1 MTSEVEVE
9 TETVQNITKKN
20 NRSFKVK
27 LEEEGPQYGRYN
39 GESPYQAAN
48 KALSEI
54 IRTKVKNNQVIDQ
67 DITFFLVES
76 TKGSNKKIHKYIGKR
91 IKLPE
96 PVTYVVKNGDKEQT
110 ITKEFKNIL
119 RKVKKDDTI
128 REISTTT
135 ESATVTAS
143 VTATQPSTVQ
153 TPTVEN

>member
-67 DITFFLVES
+67 DITFF
-76 TKGSNKKIHKYIGKR
+76 
-91 IKLPE
+91 
-96 PVTYVVKNGDKEQT
+96 
-110 ITKEFKNIL
+110 
-119 RKVKKDDTI
+119 
-128 REISTTT
+128 
-135 ESATVTAS
+135 
-143 VTATQPSTVQ
+143 
-153 TPTVEN
+153 